1 MIREQLEEGV
11 VERAPVEV
19 TGREFFLPHRA
30 VVRRNADTTKLRVV
44 YDASA
49 RANEKV
55 PSLNDCFHAGPPLQ
69 NKLWSVIFQN
79 RFHAVVV
86 AGDVRRAFLQVQI
99 RETERDALRFHWI
112 TDKTAKQVETLR
124 FTRVVFGLAPSP
136 FLLNG
141 VIQQHLENLLS
152 TYPNAV
158 KEILKSL
165 YVEDLL
171 SGRPTIQNA
180 KQLKREATKI
190 FGDAKF
196 ELH

>member
-1 MIREQLEEGV
+1 M
-11 VERAPVEV
+11 
-19 TGREFFLPHRA
+19 
-30 VVRRNADTTKLRVV
+30 
-44 YDASA
+44 
-49 RANEKV
+49 
-55 PSLNDCFHAGPPLQ
+55 
-69 NKLWSVIFQN
+69 
-79 RFHAVVV
+79 VV
-86 AGDVRRAFLQVQI
+86 AANICHAFLQVQI
-99 RETERDALRFHWI
+99 QETKRDALRFHWI
-112 TDKTAKQVETLR
+112 TDKTAKQVETLH
-124 FTRVVFGLAPSP
+124 FTRVVFGLAQSP

-165 YVEDLL
+165 YVDNLL
-171 SGRPTIQNA
+171 SGGPTIQKA

>member
-1 MIREQLEEGV
+1 MPLHVNKG
-11 VERAPVEV
+11 
-19 TGREFFLPHRA
+19 
-30 VVRRNADTTKLRVV
+30 K
-44 YDASA
+44 AS
-49 RANEKV
+49 
-55 PSLNDCFHAGPPLQ
+55 SLNDCLHAGPPLK
-69 NKLWSVIFQN
+69 NKWWSVVVQN
-79 RFHAVVV
+79 RFHPVVV
-86 AGDVRRAFLQVQI
+86 AANVRHAFLQVQI
-99 RETERDALRFHWI
+99 QETKRDALRFHWI
-112 TDKTAKQVETLR
+112 TDKTAKQVETLHY
-124 FTRVVFGLAPSP
+124 TRVVFGLAQSP